1 MTIFKFLTVLLSI
14 IFFSTHGYAKET
26 KYSCNPKSAAAVR
39 SNGIQVFKITG
50 KEKPVEIT
58 IKDGEG
64 IESGLFMVNKSKYEI
79 LDLGTGKAYAFDKNE
94 PWTHIQD
101 IFFLDNNVLS
111 FILDVHPYYIEKDV
125 SPAKKAKLRI
135 PDGYN
140 CLVNPSKDEYVFYEI

>member
-1 MTIFKFLTVLLSI
+1 MTVFKYFLVFLSI
-14 IFFSTHGYAKET
+14 SLFSNNLVAKET
-26 KYSCNPKSAAAVR
+26 SYNCKPKSAAAIR

-50 KEKPVEIT
+50 KEKPVQIT

-64 IESGLFMVNKSKYEI
+64 TNSGYFMVNKSKYEI

-111 FILDVHPYYIEKDV
+111 FILAANASITRYTCNEK
-125 SPAKKAKLRI
+125 R
-135 PDGYN
+135 
-140 CLVNPSKDEYVFYEI
+140 

>member
-1 MTIFKFLTVLLSI
+1 MTVFKYFLVFLSI
-14 IFFSTHGYAKET
+14 SLFSNNLVAKET
-26 KYSCNPKSAAAVR
+26 SYNCKPKSAAAIR

-50 KEKPVEIT
+50 KEKPVQII

-64 IESGLFMVNKSKYEI
+64 TNSGFFMVNKSKYEI

-111 FILDVHPYYIEKDV
+111 FILSANASITRYTCNEK
-125 SPAKKAKLRI
+125 R
-135 PDGYN
+135 
-140 CLVNPSKDEYVFYEI
+140 

>member
-1 MTIFKFLTVLLSI
+1 MTVFKYFLVFLSI
-14 IFFSTHGYAKET
+14 SLFSNNLVAKET
-26 KYSCNPKSAAAVR
+26 SYNCKPKSAAAIR

-50 KEKPVEIT
+50 KEKPVQIT

-64 IESGLFMVNKSKYEI
+64 INSGFFIVNKSKYEI

-111 FILDVHPYYIEKDV
+111 FILAANASITRYTCNEK
-125 SPAKKAKLRI
+125 K
-135 PDGYN
+135 
-140 CLVNPSKDEYVFYEI
+140 

>member
-1 MTIFKFLTVLLSI
+1 MTVFKYFLVFLSI
-14 IFFSTHGYAKET
+14 SLFSNNLVAKET
-26 KYSCNPKSAAAVR
+26 SYNCKPKSAAAIR

-50 KEKPVEIT
+50 KEKPVQIT

-64 IESGLFMVNKSKYEI
+64 INPGFFMVNKSKYEI

-111 FILDVHPYYIEKDV
+111 FILAANASITRYTCNEK
-125 SPAKKAKLRI
+125 R
-135 PDGYN
+135 
-140 CLVNPSKDEYVFYEI
+140 

>member
-1 MTIFKFLTVLLSI
+1 MTVFKYFLVFLSI
-14 IFFSTHGYAKET
+14 SLFSNNLLAKET
-26 KYSCNPKSAAAVR
+26 SYNCKPKSAAAIR

-50 KEKPVEIT
+50 KEKPVQIT

-64 IESGLFMVNKSKYEI
+64 ISSGFFIVNKSKYEI

-111 FILDVHPYYIEKDV
+111 FILAANASITRYTCNEK
-125 SPAKKAKLRI
+125 R
-135 PDGYN
+135 
-140 CLVNPSKDEYVFYEI
+140 

>member
-1 MTIFKFLTVLLSI
+1 MTVFKYFLVFLTISLFSNHLL
-14 IFFSTHGYAKET
+14 AKET
-26 KYSCNPKSAAAVR
+26 SYNCKPKSAAAVR

-50 KEKPVEIT
+50 KEKPVQIT

-64 IESGLFMVNKSKYEI
+64 TNSGFFMVNKSKYEI

-111 FILDVHPYYIEKDV
+111 FILAANASITRYTCNEKNNKNFIILYINYYNI
-125 SPAKKAKLRI
+125 I
-135 PDGYN
+135 
-140 CLVNPSKDEYVFYEI
+140 

>member
-1 MTIFKFLTVLLSI
+1 MSVLKYILVFLSI
-14 IFFSTHGYAKET
+14 SLFSSNILAKET
-26 KYSCNPKSAAAVR
+26 SYSCKPKSAAAVR

-50 KEKPVEIT
+50 KEKPVQIT

-64 IESGLFMVNKSKYEI
+64 TSSGFFMVNNSKYEI

-111 FILDVHPYYIEKDV
+111 FILAANASITRYTCNEK
-125 SPAKKAKLRI
+125 K
-135 PDGYN
+135 
-140 CLVNPSKDEYVFYEI
+140 

>member
-1 MTIFKFLTVLLSI
+1 MKLFKYFLVFLTISLFSNHLL
-14 IFFSTHGYAKET
+14 AKET
-26 KYSCNPKSAAAVR
+26 SYNCKPKSAAAVR

-50 KEKPVEIT
+50 EEKPVQIT

-64 IESGLFMVNKSKYEI
+64 TKSGLFMVNKSKYEI

-111 FILDVHPYYIEKDV
+111 FILAANASITRYLCNEK
-125 SPAKKAKLRI
+125 
-135 PDGYN
+135 
-140 CLVNPSKDEYVFYEI
+140 SK